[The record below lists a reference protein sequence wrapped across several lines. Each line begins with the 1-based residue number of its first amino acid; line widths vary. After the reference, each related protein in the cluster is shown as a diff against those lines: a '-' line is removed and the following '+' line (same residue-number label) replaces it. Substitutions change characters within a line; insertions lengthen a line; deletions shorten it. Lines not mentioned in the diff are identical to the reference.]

1 MRFGLLTVAS
11 AGLTASH
18 VIHRRAPADLA
29 AQAKKWHPIT
39 TNPSF
44 FNLKVDCG
52 GRDND
57 IPPTIP
63 VIPGESLCPLEEY
76 GIRLEDGDVVA
87 TPYERWYDPKVAT
100 FFVDDDTALY
110 TVSNDHLERIVVY

>member
-1 MRFGLLTVAS
+1 MRNDLLIVAS
-11 AGLTASH
+11 AGLVAGH
-18 VIHRRAPADLA
+18 AINKRAPADLA

-52 GRDND
+52 DD
-57 IPPTIP
+57 LIPNPPIIKRQ
-63 VIPGESLCPLEEY
+63 VDGNCALEGY
-76 GIRLEDGDVVA
+76 GIRLEDNQVIA

-110 TVSNDHLERIVVY
+110 TVSTDPFE